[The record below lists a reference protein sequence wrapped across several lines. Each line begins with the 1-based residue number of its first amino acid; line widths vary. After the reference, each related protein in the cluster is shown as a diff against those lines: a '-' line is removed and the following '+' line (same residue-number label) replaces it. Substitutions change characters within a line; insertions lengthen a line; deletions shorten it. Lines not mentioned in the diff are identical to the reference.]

1 MTKEVFGE
9 MILHNKESLYRVARA
24 ILQND
29 EECQDAI
36 SEAITKGFEKLHTL
50 KKDEYVKTWLI
61 RILINECYAIC
72 RQNKWKYEGEA
83 EIVAEA
89 DDYREL
95 YAAINELNEKQRLA
109 IVLHHLEGYSINEIA
124 KMMKTSAGA
133 VKMNLS
139 RGRKAL
145 REYLEG

>member
-1 MTKEVFGE
+1 MTKAVFGDL
-9 MILHNKESLYRVARA
+9 ILQNKESLYRVARS

-29 EECQDAI
+29 EDCMDAI
-36 SEAITKGFEKLHTL
+36 SEAITKAFEKLNTL
-50 KKDEYVKTWLI
+50 KKDEFAKTWLI

-72 RQNKWKYEGEA
+72 RQNKWMYIDEVERETGN
-83 EIVAEA
+83 

-95 YAAINELNEKQRLA
+95 YAAIEALNDKQRLA

-124 KMMKTSAGA
+124 KMMNISQGA

-139 RGRKAL
+139 RGRKKL